1 MKGLILAAIISFSAA
16 SYLAQELSNSSAELM
31 EGAVNIRSTVEASND
46 FRQSQLSLLDNIDES
61 SLVKVNDFNQDSF
74 NKLRESKKDKIRQ
87 ELAQMS
93 EDLENEIMAN
103 VESYDTEEEYDNA
116 LESKM
121 IEIADMTEDKDA
133 ISEAQKIY
141 NKITFN

>member
-16 SYLAQELSNSSAELM
+16 GYLAQELSNSSAKLM
-31 EGAVNIRSTVEASND
+31 EGAVNIRSTVEVSND

-61 SLVKVNDFNQDSF
+61 SLVKVNNFNQDSF

-121 IEIADMTEDKDA
+121 IEVADMTEDKDT